1 MWFQEA
7 AARDQRRAD
16 ALQQELSE
24 WDALACARQDAA
36 ADAVNLELR
45 PQQVDGAEKWAARVQ
60 DGRAWGALRRQLELP
75 VGPAAARPVSA
86 PCIQVLDPSVERSCA
101 EPAAVSVAAPN
112 SAQKQMET
120 LPPVALVGLEPAEP
134 DVLARQPASLPL
146 GVQQP
151 VVQRPEAREAL
162 LPVV

>member
-1 MWFQEA
+1 MGCPGTGRPGVGRVAPPIGTPGWTGGGT
-7 AARDQRRAD
+7 ARI
-16 ALQQELSE
+16 
-24 WDALACARQDAA
+24 
-36 ADAVNLELR
+36 
-45 PQQVDGAEKWAARVQ
+45 
-60 DGRAWGALRRQLELP
+60 GALYT
-75 VGPAAARPVSA
+75 G
-86 PCIQVLDPSVERSCA
+86 LDPSVERSCA

-134 DVLARQPASLPL
+134 DVLARQTASVAL